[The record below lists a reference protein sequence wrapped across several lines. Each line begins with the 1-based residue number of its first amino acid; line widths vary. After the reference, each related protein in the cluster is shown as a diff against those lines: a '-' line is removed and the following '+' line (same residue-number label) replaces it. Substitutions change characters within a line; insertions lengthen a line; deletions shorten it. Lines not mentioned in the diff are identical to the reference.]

1 MPGIAKRLWE
11 EGMLASRQGIHGIK
25 RYEVTGSIRKRPGS
39 GRVTD
44 VIRALVDQQMRADN
58 ETSACQLH
66 KLLISIDSNHTALQ
80 TSARVDISWKRV
92 LSYQDG

>member
-25 RYEVTGSIRKRPGS
+25 RYEVTGSIWKRPGS

-44 VIRALVDQQMRADN
+44 VIRALVDQQMKAG
-58 ETSACQLH
+58 ACQLH